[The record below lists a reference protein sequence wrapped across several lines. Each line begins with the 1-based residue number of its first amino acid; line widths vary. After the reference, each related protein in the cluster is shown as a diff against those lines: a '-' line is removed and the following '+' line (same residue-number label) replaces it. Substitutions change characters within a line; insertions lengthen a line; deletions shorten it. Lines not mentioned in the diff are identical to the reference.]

1 MRAVILTVLVGA
13 FAVWFCVQRSRVMRA
28 REYSNAATER
38 WEDEGGSARSPPAV
52 GDDQAMMS

>member
-28 REYSNAATER
+28 RGYSNAATER
-38 WEDEGGSARSPPAV
+38 WEDEGGSARSPAAV
-52 GDDQAMMS
+52 REDQVMMS